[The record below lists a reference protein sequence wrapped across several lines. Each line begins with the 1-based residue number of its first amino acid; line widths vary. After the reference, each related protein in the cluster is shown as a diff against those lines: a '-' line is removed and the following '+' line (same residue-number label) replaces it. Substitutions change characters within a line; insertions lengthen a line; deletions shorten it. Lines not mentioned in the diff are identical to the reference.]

1 MVYSKKGIF
10 WFILIA
16 YSLLRVFFLPIEFTG
31 DSYGYL
37 CEVLKDDLWNSHHL
51 LHKSFLKE
59 ILLLGSPYALWQDP
73 MIYLSVINV
82 IIGLASLLVLMNI
95 LEYRKWPYTRIYLA
109 LLLVGG
115 SFVFLKYSHENE
127 TYILPVLLSLI
138 GSRQFERG
146 KIIQSALWLGLAT
159 LFHQIHIFWLLG
171 LLFPYKEF
179 KIPKSYAPLLI
190 ALFIPIGVYLGL
202 ALYLDLSLTNL
213 LFHDATQGLV
223 QLTPD
228 LNNLKFTGINLIRIW
243 IFGHGDLSLFWNF
256 WNPYL
261 SGFALLTISFGLIG
275 LLVFL
280 RESDW
285 KFARMNWIQSYV
297 VVGLLQLA
305 FAFYSVGNIEFMVMI
320 PFIVILSMK
329 SAKWLD
335 NTLMLGMTLLIWNTS
350 QFILPMSKTQ
360 PNRLNDKITLLKR
373 FSNNQ
378 AVTPI
383 WTNESALL
391 ANYNEY
397 YSSKMGDSTHF
408 SFHQLQDSL
417 PNSGLVLIEENG
429 RLNRAQMMFDGN
441 ALQAKANWKRLYRD
455 TGITGTLT
463 LYAIPQFTNSSEKHR
478 ESY

>member
-1 MVYSKKGIF
+1 M
-10 WFILIA
+10 
-16 YSLLRVFFLPIEFTG
+16 FFLPVEFTG

-37 CEVLKDDLWNSHHL
+37 CEVLKDDLWNPHHL
-51 LHKSFLKE
+51 LHKTFLKE
-59 ILLLGSPYALWQDP
+59 LLLLGSPYVLRQDS

-95 LEYRKWPYTRIYLA
+95 LEYRKLPYTRIYLA

-146 KIIQSALWLGLAT
+146 KNMQASLWLGLAT

-179 KIPKSYAPLLI
+179 KTSKSYTPMLL
-190 ALFIPIGVYLGL
+190 ALFVPIGVYLGL
-202 ALYLDLSLTNL
+202 SLYLDISLTNI

-228 LNNLKFTGINLIRIW
+228 LNNIKFTSINLIRIW
-243 IFGHGDLSLFWNF
+243 IFGHGDLTLFWNF

-275 LLVFL
+275 LLVFF

-285 KFARMNWIQSYV
+285 KFNRANWIQTYL

-320 PFIVILSMK
+320 PFIVILTFK

-335 NTLMLGMTLLIWNTS
+335 NTLMLGMTLLIWNIS

-360 PNRLNDKITLLKR
+360 PDRLNDKITLIKR
-373 FSNNQ
+373 FSNNHT
-378 AVTPI
+378 VTPV
-383 WTNESALL
+383 WTSEAALL
-391 ANYNEY
+391 ANYREY
-397 YSSKMGDSTHF
+397 HFSKTGDSARF
-408 SFHQLQDSL
+408 SFHQLQDTL
-417 PNSGLVLIEENG
+417 PNTGLILIEKNG
-429 RLNRAQMMFDGN
+429 RLNRAQMTFEGK
-441 ALQAKANWKRLYRD
+441 ALQPEAHWKRLYRD

-463 LYAIPQFTNSSEKHR
+463 LYEVAESTNSIE
-478 ESY
+478 